1 MTNPSPSRAV
11 STTSTRSIAYAV
23 VLAAIG
29 VALAPY
35 TSLPVGIADPLDRL
49 FEVRRRMDA
58 LKASPEAAVS
68 FAILGGLGLTS
79 GGLQRSFIELM
90 GAKPSLVATNVP
102 GPQRRIYL
110 AGSPLRG
117 MMFWVPQSGRVG
129 LGISILS
136 YAGEVRLGLASDAGL
151 VPDPERI
158 ADGFGDEF
166 EALMALLR
174 QAEAA

>member
-1 MTNPSPSRAV
+1 
-11 STTSTRSIAYAV
+11 
-23 VLAAIG
+23 
-29 VALAPY
+29 
-35 TSLPVGIADPLDRL
+35 
-49 FEVRRRMDA
+49 MDE

-68 FAILGGLGLTS
+68 FAILGALGLTS
-79 GGLQRSFIELM
+79 DGLQRAFIELM
-90 GAKPSLVATNVP
+90 GAKTSLVMTNVP
-102 GPQRRIYL
+102 GPRRRLYL

-151 VPDPERI
+151 LPDPERI
-158 ADGFGDEF
+158 AATFSEEL
-166 EALMALLR
+166 EALMELVR